1 MHEMPKNVRET
12 VDELT
17 AMYNARALIQSAQKV
32 SSRYRGDHGEQ
43 KRVRSKNEVAAY
55 AIARMPA
62 TYGAMHMA
70 LGEAIKSVNIR
81 IKSHL
86 DCASGT
92 GAAILAAQDLLGLG
106 EIYYQE
112 REPAMREMAEEIFSH
127 LGIPIQGMQTGDLR
141 HTELPHADLV
151 TEGYLL
157 TELMPEDIEGVIARL
172 WAATDQMLL
181 LVEPG
186 TPEGFRLIQQAKN
199 VVASNGGHLM
209 APCIARSCPISEGD
223 WCHFAVRV
231 PRTQMHKQMKGGRLA
246 YEDEKFCYAAFTRE
260 MMRLR
265 VSDRV
270 LRHPYIEPGRI
281 TVKLC
286 SRQGVEEKVITKKDP
301 LWKRVRKV
309 EWGESLS
316 QLP

>member
-1 MHEMPKNVRET
+1 MHEMPRDVREA
-12 VDELT
+12 VDGLT
-17 AMYNARALIQSAQKV
+17 AMYDSRTLTQNAQNV
-32 SSRYRGDHGEQ
+32 SRRYRGIHGEQ

-55 AIARMPA
+55 AVSRMPA

-70 LGEAIKSVNIR
+70 LDEALKSVNIQPA
-81 IKSHL
+81 SHL

-92 GAAILAAQDLLGLG
+92 GAAILAAQDLFDLG
-106 EIYYQE
+106 EVYYQE
-112 REPAMREMAEEIFSH
+112 REPAMREMAEGIFSR
-127 LGIPIQGMQTGDLR
+127 LGISIQGVQMGDLR
-141 HTELPHADLV
+141 HAELPHADLV

-157 TELMPEDIEGVIARL
+157 TELMPEDIEGVISRL
-172 WAATDQMLL
+172 WTVTDQMLL

-186 TPEGFRLIQQAKN
+186 TPEGFGLIQQAKS
-199 VVASNGGHLM
+199 VVASEGGHLV
-209 APCIARSCPISEGD
+209 APCIAKNCPISEGD

-231 PRTQMHKQMKGGRLA
+231 PRSQMHRQMKGGTLA

-260 MMRLR
+260 MVTRH

-286 SRQGVEEKVITKKDP
+286 SEQGVEEKVITKKDP
-301 LWKRVRKV
+301 LWKRARKV